1 MCGVP
6 IKEKMKLLLVILCL
20 FATCMI
26 AQCMLGVGD
35 NLISA
40 LASNFKSL
48 WDISPLQLSA
58 IYSMPYAV
66 GLAACLATGYAI
78 PHISTPYIMACS
90 GALLFTGLLG
100 MFGAMQIASPEWVQI
115 AVFVAA
121 RIVFQCGFFPMCI
134 SIDYIM
140 SMCYTHYNDQR
151 QMLAD
156 VPGGADDTTF
166 AARPAWY
173 RRLMLGVYGIYSSF
187 SLSFGMIGA
196 MQTYSDYGG
205 KTIADLLL
213 PLLSLD
219 SLRVAMSS
227 MLAVAVLLVLCI
239 VAISYFVERF
249 HTQTSGAHRLGG
261 RPKAADEENAIDW
274 ADRARRS
281 YIAFSRSIAVLTLL
295 NFIWVGSW
303 NAFLMAMPQIWQSLF
318 ALSAYE
324 APVHVGY
331 GIAASCVLGGAFSI
345 LPPAQRTLHVFAAL
359 FGAIAIPAFAGMLLP
374 ATIAYPLALSIGVC
388 CLGSLMNI
396 AVMMLI
402 PFLFRDVNFAMVFV
416 WLEFSRTIASIT
428 LPIAFGAVLSVDHGA
443 TLCVILFGT
452 LLSVGFGAYVLLVRM
467 ATYNAKTVERVTTA
481 PVDLPL
487 DALDEYDSSSDWAAD
502 PGTPRFTA
510 A

>member
-1 MCGVP
+1 MV
-6 IKEKMKLLLVILCL
+6 
-20 FATCMI
+20 

-40 LASNFKSL
+40 LASNLKTL

-58 IYSMPYAV
+58 IYSVPYAV

-100 MFGAMQIASPEWVQI
+100 MFGALQISLQWAQI

-140 SMCYTHYNDQR
+140 SMCYRHYNDRR

-156 VPGGADDTTF
+156 APEAP
-166 AARPAWY
+166 ASLARPPLY
-173 RRLMLGVYGIYSSF
+173 RRLLLAVYGLYAQF

-239 VAISYFVERF
+239 VAINYFVERF
-249 HTQTSGAHRLGG
+249 HVQTDGAHRSAG
-261 RPKAADEENAIDW
+261 RDEEEDGGAIDW

-295 NFIWVGSW
+295 NFIWVGAW
-303 NAFLMAMPQIWQSLF
+303 NAFLMAMPQIWQALF
-318 ALSAYE
+318 SLSAYA

-345 LPPAQRTLHVFAAL
+345 LPPARGTLHVFAAI
-359 FGAIAIPAFAGMLLP
+359 FGLIAIPAFAGMLLP
-374 ATIAYPLALSIGVC
+374 TTFDFPLALSIGVC
-388 CLGSLMNI
+388 CLGALMNI
-396 AVMMLI
+396 VVMMLI
-402 PFLFRDVNFAMVFV
+402 PFLFRDVNFAMAFV
-416 WLEFSRTIASIT
+416 WLEFSRTIASIF
-428 LPIAFGAVLSVDHGA
+428 LPMAFGAILSVDHGA

-452 LLSVGFGAYVLLVRM
+452 MLTAGFGAYVLLMRM
-467 ATYNAKTVERVTTA
+467 AIYNAKSVERVTIA

-487 DALDEYDSSSDWAAD
+487 DALDSYDSSSDWASES
-502 PGTPRFTA
+502 PGTPRFDQVHGGEMG
-510 A
+510 